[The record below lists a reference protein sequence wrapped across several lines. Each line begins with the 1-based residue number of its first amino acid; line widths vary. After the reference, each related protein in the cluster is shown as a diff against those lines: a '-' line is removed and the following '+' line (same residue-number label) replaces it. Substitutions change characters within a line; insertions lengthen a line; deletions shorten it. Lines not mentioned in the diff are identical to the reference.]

1 MNYFEFGELVFNNIL
16 LLVLITSCVL
26 VVYFPIMKYK
36 NFHIFALNLETFY
49 NSMTC
54 MIVFIFLLSIN
65 RIDHYY
71 VKYYFLSEIFFLL
84 GFCYK
89 GKSLNSIIKEN
100 TKEKAELKSYD
111 FYFYLFIC
119 FMYFAPTILIYKVKG
134 IPILLDS
141 RFETSLNGGG
151 FGLFT
156 RFTDF
161 SSWLVIYFS
170 FFIKKYSENK
180 KYRFLAKINLGI
192 SVIILLLSGSRSALL
207 HLFKI
212 LFIIYYSIQ
221 GYQPKE
227 IVIYKKKTWNYI
239 PLILISGLS
248 LFFLRYKQQFIMQF
262 LFRVICQGDSIFLA
276 FPNQKIELL
285 QSYSLGE
292 LLFTNLL
299 VTFRLKPSSETVNV
313 IGMELIKIV
322 YGHYNDGGA
331 VCIQNVEGYV
341 HFREFGFIFS
351 FFVGLV
357 VNYITKRVYKL
368 YKSKLLFIMNFSI
381 CYMAVCLSYNFGV
394 AIGYV
399 TTCLLNFPIYIVVY
413 YLLKYAKMPKN
424 VVCKI

>member
-16 LLVLITSCVL
+16 SIFFISICVL

-54 MIVFIFLLSIN
+54 MIVFIFLFGMK

-71 VKYYFLSEIFFLL
+71 VKYYFLSEIFFFL

-100 TKEKAELKSYD
+100 TKTKAEIKSYD
-111 FYFYLFIC
+111 FYFYLFLC
-119 FMYFAPTILIYKVKG
+119 FMYFVPTLIIYKVKG
-134 IPILLDS
+134 IPVLLDS
-141 RFETSLNGGG
+141 RFETSLNGEG
-151 FGLFT
+151 FGVFT

-161 SSWLVIYFS
+161 ASWLVIYFS

-180 KYRFLAKINLGI
+180 KYRFTAKINLGI
-192 SVIILLLSGSRSALL
+192 SVIIVLLSGSRSALL

-212 LFIIYYSIQ
+212 LFIIYYSVQ
-221 GYQPKE
+221 GFQPKE
-227 IVIYKKKTWNYI
+227 IVIYKRNTWKYI
-239 PLILISGLS
+239 PIILISGLFI
-248 LFFLRYKQQFIMQF
+248 FFIKFKQQFIMQF

-292 LLFTNLL
+292 LLFNNLL
-299 VTFRLKPSSETVNV
+299 VTFRLKPYSERITV
-313 IGMELIKIV
+313 IGMELINIV

-331 VCIQNVEGYV
+331 VCIHNIEGYV

-351 FFVGLV
+351 FFVGLI
-357 VNYITKRVYKL
+357 VNYLTKRVYKL
-368 YKSKLLFIMNFSI
+368 YKSKLLFIINFSI
-381 CYMAVCLSYNFGV
+381 CYMAICLSYNFGV
-394 AIGYV
+394 AISYV

-413 YLLKYAKMPKN
+413 YFLKYLKKPKN
-424 VVCKI
+424 QEVKI